1 MKTMTRQILISVLI
15 VLLFIPSA
23 HASLTVTSFKC
34 NDKVALS
41 IETGSNINCAVR
53 IQNND
58 GSSSATVNT
67 IRLTVSGSWADE
79 SSYSMALNTQIPAS
93 QSIERTFEGIRAT
106 TTGSDLKFSNL
117 DIDGTGHAEEITS
130 ASVNSMSIKTTTL
143 TTSDS
148 SIDTNGEF
156 DAYSSVSVGGN
167 FNAMSL
173 TLGTSGCSLKS
184 GESATKDLGSM
195 ANNAMESRSWKV
207 VQGSGA
213 TCTLTATATGSTD
226 AVTLTKTKSSSVTN
240 PNPTVSASSSSG
252 SGAST
257 ASSSGGA
264 AAGSSQG
271 SAVIKT
277 VTPSNTETIT
287 SVILSL
293 KKSILNPKITVETLQ
308 STPASVPTPE
318 GTIYKYMTITKNN
331 LNATDLN
338 YADIEFKVSKSWL
351 TSESIS
357 TVYLARYNNG
367 WNKLE
372 TSLLLSADDFNTYR
386 ARTTGFSYFAI
397 IGEKSQP
404 SAENTQSEPEKKE
417 PTPETKNIPPRTT
430 AQATEAASSSNAVTY
445 ILAVV
450 LVVALILIYFVMKK
464 KEKPSKPEES
474 PAQPKPPASA
484 ENQKDSSGLS

>member
-1 MKTMTRQILISVLI
+1 MKTMTRHILISALI
-15 VLLFIPSA
+15 LLLFIPSA

-58 GSSSATVNT
+58 GSNGATVNT

-79 SSYSMALNTQIPAS
+79 SSYSMAVNTLIPAS

-106 TTGSDLKFSNL
+106 TTGSNLKFSNL

-143 TTSDS
+143 TTSYS
-148 SIDTNGEF
+148 SRGTNEEF

-173 TLGTSGCSLKS
+173 TLGASGCSLKS
-184 GESATKDLGSM
+184 GESATKNLGSM

-207 VQGSGA
+207 IQGSGA

-226 AVTLTKTKSSSVTN
+226 AVALTKSKSTSVTN
-240 PNPTVSASSSSG
+240 PNPTVGGSSSG
-252 SGAST
+252 SGTAA
-257 ASSSGGA
+257 ASSSGGG
-264 AAGSSQG
+264 AAGSG
-271 SAVIKT
+271 SAVMKT
-277 VTPSNTETIT
+277 IIPSNTDTIT
-287 SVILSL
+287 SIILSL
-293 KKSILNPKITVETLQ
+293 KKALSNPQITVETLA
-308 STPASVPTPE
+308 SVPASVPSPE
-318 GTIYKYMTITKNN
+318 GTIYKYMAITKNN

-338 YADIEFKVSKSWL
+338 YADIEFKVSKSWV

-357 TVYLARYNNG
+357 TVYLARYSNG

-372 TSLLLSADDFNTYR
+372 TELLVSADDFNTYK
-386 ARTTGFSYFAI
+386 ARTTGFSYFAV

-404 SAENTQSEPEKKE
+404 PGDNTPAEPEKKK
-417 PTPETKNIPPRTT
+417 PLPETEKIPSRTT
-430 AQATEAASSSNAVTY
+430 SQVIESEPSSNSVTY
-445 ILAVV
+445 ILAFV
-450 LVVALILIYFVMKK
+450 LVMFLVVIYFAVKNK
-464 KEKPSKPEES
+464 KESSKPGEAPS
-474 PAQPKPPASA
+474 QPQSQPSA
-484 ENQKDSSGLS
+484 ENPKDSSGLS